1 MFNGLLAKLTAD
13 DNPRLH
19 RTPFMLIWIAAYGL
33 AWIAVSGLTNSLL
46 YDLIYDLVS
55 WYTYAGIISMVYGL
69 AFGGTL
75 SLTQGWILRRRYGFV
90 PRFWRIGTILG
101 MVIATGAFF
110 FIIYYS
116 YSDNFWL
123 AGSAWVILFAVF
135 QTAILFRVN
144 RHAWYFIPLSILLVF
159 IGLTIDLLNF
169 PNSRNDFIL
178 IILIGCSIQA
188 FGTAIITMHLMAN
201 PREGIVPKRDDSS
214 KAKNHPHQKM
224 SSIAFVG
231 LWIAGLA
238 TGWGFY
244 FLIMLIWYA
253 TVDGTNVADST
264 YTWID
269 SIMPWFAGAFMGA
282 MSGLVAGV
290 AQTWLMK
297 QYSNTQIRYWGIV
310 TVIGCSLAGIGL
322 WEIIDSRRFGWSL
335 IAWVSLP
342 LLLQTILM
350 WRTMRG
356 GWVWG
361 FAGITS
367 AIITHAVYTQFDLKW
382 MYDGDI
388 YVIVFGTVL
397 SAIISGATFVLLQAQ
412 HRPPSNSSPKI
423 G

>member
-1 MFNGLLAKLTAD
+1 MFNGLLTKIRAD

-33 AWIAVSGLTNSLL
+33 AWIAVGVVGGLTDALL
-46 YDLIYDLVS
+46 YDFYRGG
-55 WYTYAGIISMVYGL
+55 YARSIIELACGL

-75 SLTQGWILRRRYGFV
+75 ALIQGWILRRRYGFV

-110 FIIYYS
+110 FIIDYS
-116 YSDNFWL
+116 YPDNFWL
-123 AGSAWVILFAVF
+123 AGSAWVILFTVF

-159 IGLTIDLLNF
+159 ISLTIDILNF
-169 PNSRNDFIL
+169 PNSQNDFIL
-178 IILIGCSIQA
+178 IILMACSIKA

-201 PREGIVPKRDDSS
+201 LREGIVPKRDNSS

-231 LWIAGLA
+231 LWTAGLA
-238 TGWGFY
+238 IGWGFY

-282 MSGLVAGV
+282 MSGLVVGV

-322 WEIIDSRRFGWSL
+322 WEIIDSRRFEWSL

-350 WRTMRG
+350 WRMTRG

-361 FAGITS
+361 LAGITS
-367 AIITHAVYTQFDLKW
+367 AIIIHAVYTQFDLKLV
-382 MYDGDI
+382 YDGDI